1 MNVIKRDGTEVVF
14 DKEKIVNAI
23 SKANAEES
31 PIHQLNE
38 TQIQAIAD
46 NVASQVEQLRHA
58 ANIEDIQDMVEKGI
72 MEMRGYEVAQK
83 YVRYRYQKNL
93 DRKANTIDGQILSL
107 IDLKNEEVNQEN
119 SNKNPVI
126 NSTQRDYM
134 AGEVSKDITKRFLVA
149 PDIWKAHEEG
159 IIHFHDADYFA
170 QRMHNCF
177 ARNTRFM
184 VYKKGIVSFE
194 DFEDGDTVHVLAM
207 DGVYREATV
216 HCYGKQKLQ
225 KVCLSHT
232 SEGIDVD
239 VEVYCTPNH
248 RWILKDGRITTNLK
262 VGDETIEGACG
273 NSYTVRKIYETAR
286 EEEVWCV
293 EEPITHS
300 FVLNGNLITG
310 NCCLINMEDMLQNG
324 TVISGTAID
333 PPKSFSTACTVVSQ
347 VFAQV
352 ASSQFGCNLNTNGKY
367 SFIK

>member
-1 MNVIKRDGTEVVF
+1 MNVIKRDGKEVVF
-14 DKEKIVNAI
+14 DKQKIMNAV
-23 SKANAEES
+23 SKANAEET

-38 TQIQAIAD
+38 AQIQAIAD
-46 NVASQVEQLRHA
+46 NIEREVNTSYHA
-58 ANIEDIQDMVEKGI
+58 VHIEDIQDMVEKAI

-83 YVRYRYQKNL
+83 YIRYRYQKNL
-93 DRKANTIDGQILSL
+93 DRRANTIDGQILSL
-107 IDLKNEEVNQEN
+107 IDLENEEVKQEN
-119 SNKNPVI
+119 SNKNPII

-134 AGEVSKDITKRFLVA
+134 AGEVSKDITKRILLD
-149 PDIWKAHEEG
+149 PEIWNAHEAG

-194 DFEDGDTVHVLAM
+194 DFEDGDTIHVLAM

-225 KVCLSHT
+225 KVRFSYT
-232 SEGIDVD
+232 SEGIDID
-239 VEVYCTPNH
+239 MEIYCTPNH
-248 RWILKDGRITTNLK
+248 RWILQDGRVVTTLHE
-262 VGDETIEGACG
+262 GDLTYAGACG
-273 NSYTVRKIYETAR
+273 ISYEVKEIQESDR
-286 EEEVWCV
+286 EEDVWCV

-300 FVLNGNLITG
+300 FVLMGNLVTG

-324 TVISGTAID
+324 TVISGTMID
-333 PPKSFSTACTVVSQ
+333 KPKSFATACTVVSQ

-352 ASSQFGCNLNTNGKY
+352 ASSQFG
-367 SFIK
+367 IDI